1 MKKNIS
7 SRKAGH
13 VSGQM
18 KPGSGMSL
26 HDLVGL
32 INTEI
37 AGAVDP
43 LQSTEDD
50 GTKGRQQSIGRHIC
64 VELAGQEVAIPLD
77 AVVEA
82 GELEI
87 LQPLPLLAPWLSGI
101 TNIRGNIV
109 SVVDLERFLGAR
121 TPGVRSSRSFLIVE
135 NAEMKIAI
143 TVNRIVRSRML
154 YLREDETEQ
163 SAVLPFRTDSFFS
176 GLAGYEQDG
185 LEKQVTVFDLKAFLQ
200 SEKLHYPVAG

>member
-1 MKKNIS
+1 
-7 SRKAGH
+7 
-13 VSGQM
+13 M
-18 KPGSGMSL
+18 KPGSAMSL

-37 AGAVDP
+37 AGAVDS

-50 GTKGRQQSIGRHIC
+50 GIKGRLQKSLGRHIC
-64 VELAGQEVAIPLD
+64 VELAGQELAIPLD

-121 TPGVRSSRSFLIVE
+121 TPGARSSRSFLIVE
-135 NAEMKIAI
+135 NAEMKIAV

-163 SAVLPFRTDSFFS
+163 TAVLPFKSDRFFS
-176 GLAGYEQDG
+176 GRAGYEQDG
-185 LEKQVTVFDLKAFLQ
+185 QEKQVTVFNLEAFLQ
-200 SEKLHYPVAG
+200 SEKLHHPVAG